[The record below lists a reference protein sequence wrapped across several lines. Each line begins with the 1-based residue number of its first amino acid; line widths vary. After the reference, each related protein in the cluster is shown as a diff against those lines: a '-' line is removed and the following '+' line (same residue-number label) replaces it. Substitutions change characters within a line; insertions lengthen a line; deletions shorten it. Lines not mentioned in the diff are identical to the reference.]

1 MVRFGEIA
9 VKKRG
14 PIGVWFSVAIAIF
27 AMSWWVGAT
36 AGKRLAVYW
45 VRHERKQEEEKYG
58 PERVRL
64 DAELDELFAV
74 SFLRIFAV
82 GPVDSEA
89 IGEKTRF
96 GAVDDLQHLA
106 NHPNP
111 PDLKPVIDLE
121 LGIADVKAAAVEE
134 QDNNRDL
141 AESYMKSAQAIFQ
154 SLGWRDT
161 SEENLKNMMNIEFD
175 RFDAPL
181 PAEGRTK

>member
-1 MVRFGEIA
+1 
-9 VKKRG
+9 
-14 PIGVWFSVAIAIF
+14 VWFSVAIAIF

-45 VRHERKQEEEKYG
+45 VRHEQKQQEAKYG
-58 PERVRL
+58 PERVHL

-74 SFLRIFAV
+74 SFLRIFV
-82 GPVDSEA
+82 VYDLESKTNS
-89 IGEKTRF
+89 EKTLL
-96 GAVDDLQHLA
+96 GAVSDLQYLA
-106 NHPNP
+106 DHPNP
-111 PDLKPVIDLE
+111 ADLKPVIDLE

-161 SEENLKNMMNIEFD
+161 SEENLENMMNIEFD

-181 PAEGRTK
+181 PAEGGTK